1 RDVART
7 RSSTPLA
14 RYAPGVK
21 HDADATPPEPAPA
34 GMDPDDEVCLCFHVS
49 LRKLA
54 NFIRRTEPKV
64 PSQISECLGAGTG
77 CRWCVPFLEKLH
89 RQWKDG
95 EPISLPIAPAEYA
108 KRRARYRSQSRREG
122 RRAAETDDA

>member
-1 RDVART
+1 MTWPAGVAHR
-7 RSSTPLA
+7 
-14 RYAPGVK
+14 RYLSRVSDAAP
-21 HDADATPPEPAPA
+21 TNEPA

-64 PSQISECLGAGTG
+64 PSQIADCLGAGTG

-108 KRRARYRSQSRREG
+108 RRRAKYRREG
-122 RRAAETDDA
+122 VREDETKDA

>member
-1 RDVART
+1 MRPM
-7 RSSTPLA
+7 RSKPPS
-14 RYAPGVK
+14 RYAPGVT
-21 HDADATPPEPAPA
+21 HDADATPPKPAPA

-95 EPISLPIAPAEYA
+95 EAISLPIAPAEYA
-108 KRRARYRSQSRREG
+108 KRRAQYRRQGRREG
-122 RRAAETDDA
+122 GRVEEADGS